1 MNISWSPAE
10 QAFQQ
15 EVRAFLAAELDEDLQ
30 AAGRLMTSVYA
41 EHEAS
46 MRWQAILLKQ
56 GWLAPAWPVEYGGC
70 DWTPAQHYIFAS
82 EQAKAG
88 APPISP
94 MGIRMC
100 APALIAFGSEQ
111 QKQFFLPRMLSGE
124 HFWCQGYSEP
134 EAGSDLAA
142 LQMSAVDDG
151 DALICNGG
159 KIWQTHANE
168 ANWIF
173 CLVRSSKEA
182 RPQQGISF
190 VLIDMHSPGV
200 EVRPIV
206 SLSGEHIQNQV
217 FFTDVRVPKTRVVG
231 QLGEGWTVA
240 KYLLEFER
248 GGTAYAPLMQ
258 VRLAEIRA
266 AAQRS
271 GAIDQPLFAARLA
284 QTEIDAGNLEYYEL
298 QTLCLLAE
306 GQSPGS
312 NASVMKIL
320 GTELQQAVTEL
331 GMELAAE
338 YGRAYQ
344 PQAGRPGGPI
354 SYPHGEQFS
363 GPAGA
368 ALAPLRYFNERAG
381 SIYAGSNEIQKNIL
395 AKAAL
400 GLT

>member
-1 MNISWSPAE
+1 MDISWSPAE

-217 FFTDVRVPKTRVVG
+217 FFTDVRVPKTQVVG

-248 GGTAYAPLMQ
+248 GGTAYSPGLHGMLEKLKKIATEERAGDGDALIADHAFRN
-258 VRLAEIRA
+258 RLADIETQVTA
-266 AAQRS
+266 LEFYEKKTMSALNAGQNP
-271 GAIDQPLFAARLA
+271 GA
-284 QTEIDAGNLEYYEL
+284 
-298 QTLCLLAE
+298 
-306 GQSPGS
+306 SS
-312 NASVMKIL
+312 SVMKL
-320 GTELQQAVTEL
+320 RGSECLQATA
-331 GMELAAE
+331 ELAVQAIGYYANPYE
-338 YGRAYQ
+338 PEARAMFSNAI
-344 PQAGRPGGPI
+344 PVGPDH
-354 SYPHGEQFS
+354 SVGVMAKHLNS
-363 GPAGA
+363 
-368 ALAPLRYFNERAG
+368 RA
-381 SIYAGSNEIQKNIL
+381 STIYAGASEIQRNIM
-395 AKAAL
+395 AKLVL
-400 GLT
+400 GL